1 MRAPREKRSGIDYN
15 GGVNGVSSKDLVAAH
30 ARDVLGLVSMMV
42 HDPAAAEALT
52 QSIFERAFA
61 DADRDKQEDPRTWLL
76 AIARDRC
83 IEHLQASE
91 TSLWGTDSGFDK
103 PPTESDPD
111 ELELPFDLVE
121 RRADVKS
128 ALVDLG
134 EAERALIAL
143 RYGHNIDYAT
153 LATVFKEDES
163 AIRSRLVLAL
173 RRMRR
178 ALETT
183 VTDLPLDTPHAPA
196 GTKRDTTTDAQP
208 IESGPSSA
216 RLLELYF
223 AEELPVVSDSLQ
235 QKLLAAAG

>member
-1 MRAPREKRSGIDYN
+1 MSSDSSQSN
-15 GGVNGVSSKDLVAAH
+15 GLSSKDLVAAH

-42 HDPAAAEALT
+42 HDAAAAETLT

-61 DADRDKQEDPRTWLL
+61 AADREQQSDPRTWLL

-121 RRADVKS
+121 RRADVKT

-143 RYGHNIDYAT
+143 RYGHGIDYAT

-183 VTDLPLDTPHAPA
+183 VTDLPLDSPHAPA
-196 GTKRDTTTDAQP
+196 GTKRDTTTDATP
-208 IESGPSSA
+208 IAEGQSPA

-223 AEELPVVSDSLQ
+223 AEELPVVSDDLHA
-235 QKLLAAAG
+235 KLVAAATRA